1 MATMGTFT
9 GNARL
14 AAARIASAAGGIA
27 GERVP
32 SLLLRLETAVVRKLE
47 ALPSSAP
54 VALQL
59 VESLNDIRRALEPDM
74 GLTGREAVSAFLRAV
89 DGRFLPDFPP
99 LRSLARRY
107 PEIQSDPYGGRM
119 WLPGPGA

>member
-1 MATMGTFT
+1 MGTA
-9 GNARL
+9 GNAQR
-14 AAARIASAAGGIA
+14 AAARIAGAAGIE

-47 ALPSSAP
+47 TLPGSAP
-54 VALQL
+54 VALQM
-59 VESLNDIRRALEPDM
+59 VESLNDIRRELEPDM
-74 GLTGREAVSAFLRAV
+74 GLTGRGAVSAFLRAV

-107 PEIQSDPYGGRM
+107 PEIQSDRYSGRM
-119 WLPGPGA
+119 WLPGPVG

>member
-1 MATMGTFT
+1 MGAFA

-32 SLLLRLETAVVRKLE
+32 SLLRLETAVVRKLE

-54 VALQL
+54 
-59 VESLNDIRRALEPDM
+59 
-74 GLTGREAVSAFLRAV
+74 V

-107 PEIQSDPYGGRM
+107 PEIQSDQYGGRM